1 MNSIVIGSGF
11 GGIAAALRLKAKG
24 HKVKLIEKHPD
35 LGGRARVFKRN
46 GFIYDAGPTV
56 ITAPYLINELFELFN
71 KDPKN
76 YIELTPLKIWY
87 QFIFEDKTKFNYSG
101 DEIEMKDQIEKLSK
115 EDVNGYEKLVN
126 FTKKIFDKG
135 FLELADVPFDKPF
148 VMMQQLPAL
157 LKLKSYKSVY
167 SLVSSYIKNEKLRR
181 MLSMHPLLVG
191 GNPFTTTSIYGLIL
205 YLEKKWGIHYSV
217 GGTGNIIKG
226 FEKLMNEVGIEII
239 KNTEVTEII
248 TKNNKISG
256 VKLNNENEI
265 DADNVVC
272 NADPPAFYEKMLSKS
287 NENSMLF
294 NWKKNRMEYSMGLFV
309 YYFGTKKI
317 YENVEHH
324 TIKFGNKYEEHLDDI
339 FNKKKL
345 NNENEIGA
353 DNVVCNADP
362 PAFYEKMLSK
372 SNESSMLFN
381 WKKNRM
387 EYSMGLFVYYFG
399 TKKIYENVEHHT
411 IKFGNKYKEHLDDIF
426 DKKKLNNDISYYLH
440 RPTATDK
447 TMAPEGNDCFYVLVP
462 VPNNQS
468 KINWETE
475 GEKMKNLVIEKM
487 EKDLMPDLKNNIV
500 EDFYLTPDYFE
511 KELNTKFGSGFSIQ
525 PKFTQSAYFRF
536 HNKSEIYDGLYFV
549 GAGTHPGAGVPG
561 VLSSAK
567 VLDKLF

>member
-11 GGIAAALRLKAKG
+11 GGIAAALRLRAKG
-24 HKVKLIEKHPD
+24 HDVTLIEKHQD

-46 GFIYDAGPTV
+46 GFTFDGGPTV
-56 ITAPYLINELFELFN
+56 ITAPYLINELFELFKKN
-71 KDPKN
+71 PKD
-76 YIELTPLKIWY
+76 YIELSPLKIWY
-87 QFIFEDKTKFNYSG
+87 QFIFEDRSKFNYSG
-101 DEIEMKDQIEKLSK
+101 NENEMKAQIGELSQ
-115 EDVNGYEKLVN
+115 EDVQGYEKLVN

-135 FLELADVPFDKPF
+135 FTELADVPFDKPF

-191 GNPFTTTSIYGLIL
+191 GNPYTTTSIYGLIL
-205 YLEKKWGIHYSV
+205 YLEKKWGIHYSM

-226 FEKLMNEVGIEII
+226 FEKLMNEVGVKVIKGNEVKKII
-239 KNTEVTEII
+239 SKNTKI
-248 TKNNKISG
+248 TG
-256 VKLNNENEI
+256 VQLSNDNTIN
-265 DADNVVC
+265 ADIVIC
-272 NADPPAFYEKMLSKS
+272 NADPPAVYEKLLDGNS
-287 NENSMLF
+287 NNSFLF
-294 NWKKNRMEYSMGLFV
+294 NWKK
-309 YYFGTKKI
+309 K
-317 YENVEHH
+317 
-324 TIKFGNKYEEHLDDI
+324 
-339 FNKKKL
+339 
-345 NNENEIGA
+345 
-353 DNVVCNADP
+353 
-362 PAFYEKMLSK
+362 
-372 SNESSMLFN
+372 
-381 WKKNRM
+381 RM

-426 DKKKLNNDISYYLH
+426 DKKKLNEDISYYLH
-440 RPTATDK
+440 RPSATDK
-447 TMAPEGNDCFYVLVP
+447 SMAPEGNDCFYVLVP

-468 KINWETE
+468 GINWNTE
-475 GEKMKNLVIEKM
+475 GEKMKSLIINKM
-487 EKDLMPDLKNNIV
+487 EKDLMPNLKENIV

-511 KELNTKFGSGFSIQ
+511 KDLNTKFGSGFSIQ

-567 VLDKLF
+567 VLDKIL

>member
-11 GGIAAALRLKAKG
+11 GGIAAALRLRAKG
-24 HKVKLIEKHPD
+24 HDVTLIEKHQD

-46 GFIYDAGPTV
+46 GFTFDGGPTV
-56 ITAPYLINELFELFN
+56 ITAPYLINELFELFKKN
-71 KDPKN
+71 PKD
-76 YIELTPLKIWY
+76 YIELSPLKIWY
-87 QFIFEDKTKFNYSG
+87 QFIFEDRSKFNYSG
-101 DEIEMKDQIEKLSK
+101 NENEMKAQIGELSQ
-115 EDVNGYEKLVN
+115 EDVQGYEKLVN

-135 FLELADVPFDKPF
+135 FTELADVPFDKPF

-205 YLEKKWGIHYSV
+205 YLEKKWGIHYSM

-226 FEKLMNEVGIEII
+226 FEKLMNEVGIKVIKGNEVKKII
-239 KNTEVTEII
+239 SKNTKI
-248 TKNNKISG
+248 TG
-256 VKLNNENEI
+256 VKLNNDNTI
-265 DADNVVC
+265 NADIVIC
-272 NADPPAFYEKMLSKS
+272 NADPPAVYEKLLDGNS
-287 NENSMLF
+287 NNSFLF
-294 NWKKNRMEYSMGLFV
+294 NWKK
-309 YYFGTKKI
+309 K
-317 YENVEHH
+317 
-324 TIKFGNKYEEHLDDI
+324 
-339 FNKKKL
+339 
-345 NNENEIGA
+345 
-353 DNVVCNADP
+353 
-362 PAFYEKMLSK
+362 
-372 SNESSMLFN
+372 
-381 WKKNRM
+381 RM

-426 DKKKLNNDISYYLH
+426 DKKKLNEDISYYLH
-440 RPTATDK
+440 RPSATDK
-447 TMAPEGNDCFYVLVP
+447 SMAPEGNDCFYVLVP

-468 KINWETE
+468 GINWNTE
-475 GEKMKNLVIEKM
+475 GEKMKSLIINKM
-487 EKDLMPDLKNNIV
+487 EKDLMPNLKENIV

-511 KELNTKFGSGFSIQ
+511 KDLNTKFGSGFSIQ

-567 VLDKLF
+567 VLDKIL

>member
-11 GGIAAALRLKAKG
+11 GGIAAALRLRAKG
-24 HKVKLIEKHPD
+24 HEVTIIEKHPD
-35 LGGRARVFKRN
+35 LGGRARVFKKN
-46 GFIYDAGPTV
+46 GFTFDGGPTV
-56 ITAPYLINELFELFN
+56 ITAPYLINELFDLFK
-71 KDPKN
+71 KDPKD
-76 YIELTPLKIWY
+76 YIKLTPLKIWY
-87 QFIFEDKTKFNYSG
+87 QFIFEDKTKFDYSG
-101 DEIEMKDQIEKLSK
+101 NESEMKNQIQKINM
-115 EDVNGYEKLVN
+115 EDVKGYERLVN

-135 FLELADVPFDKPF
+135 FTELADVPFDKPF

-167 SLVSSYIKNEKLRR
+167 SLVSSYIQSEKLRR

-191 GNPFTTTSIYGLIL
+191 GNPFSTTSIYGLIL
-205 YLEKKWGIHYSV
+205 YLEKKWGIHYSM

-226 FEKLMNEVGIEII
+226 YEKLMNEVGIKILKES
-239 KNTEVTEII
+239 EVTEII
-248 TKNNKISG
+248 SNNNKISG
-256 VKLNNENEI
+256 VQINNQTVI
-265 DADNVVC
+265 DADNVIC
-272 NADPPAFYEKMLSKS
+272 NADPPAVYEKLLSQNK
-287 NENSMLF
+287 NNSL
-294 NWKKNRMEYSMGLFV
+294 
-309 YYFGTKKI
+309 
-317 YENVEHH
+317 
-324 TIKFGNKYEEHLDDI
+324 
-339 FNKKKL
+339 
-345 NNENEIGA
+345 
-353 DNVVCNADP
+353 
-362 PAFYEKMLSK
+362 
-372 SNESSMLFN
+372 LFN

-426 DKKKLNNDISYYLH
+426 NKKKLNEDISYYLH

-447 TMAPEGNDCFYVLVP
+447 SMAPEGNDCFYVLVP

-468 KINWETE
+468 KIDWDIE
-475 GEKMKNLVIEKM
+475 GEKMKKLVIEKM
-487 EKDLMPDLKNNIV
+487 EKDLMPNLKENIV

-511 KELNTKFGSGFSIQ
+511 KDLNTKYGSGFSIQ

-567 VLDKLF
+567 VLDKII

>member
-11 GGIAAALRLKAKG
+11 GGIAAALRLRAKG
-24 HKVKLIEKHPD
+24 HDVTLIEKHQD

-46 GFIYDAGPTV
+46 GFTFDGGPTV
-56 ITAPYLINELFELFN
+56 ITAPYLINELFELFKKN
-71 KDPKN
+71 PKD
-76 YIELTPLKIWY
+76 YIELSPLKIWY
-87 QFIFEDKTKFNYSG
+87 QFIFEDRSKFNYSG
-101 DEIEMKDQIEKLSK
+101 NENEMKAQIGELSQ
-115 EDVNGYEKLVN
+115 EDVQGYEKLVN

-135 FLELADVPFDKPF
+135 FTELADVPFDKPF

-205 YLEKKWGIHYSV
+205 YLEKKWGIHYSM

-226 FEKLMNEVGIEII
+226 FEKLMNEVGIKVIKGNEVKKII
-239 KNTEVTEII
+239 SKNTKII
-248 TKNNKISG
+248 G
-256 VKLNNENEI
+256 VQLSNDNTIN
-265 DADNVVC
+265 ADIVIC
-272 NADPPAFYEKMLSKS
+272 NADPPAVYEKLLDGNS
-287 NENSMLF
+287 NNSFLF
-294 NWKKNRMEYSMGLFV
+294 NWKK
-309 YYFGTKKI
+309 K
-317 YENVEHH
+317 
-324 TIKFGNKYEEHLDDI
+324 
-339 FNKKKL
+339 
-345 NNENEIGA
+345 
-353 DNVVCNADP
+353 
-362 PAFYEKMLSK
+362 
-372 SNESSMLFN
+372 
-381 WKKNRM
+381 RM

-426 DKKKLNNDISYYLH
+426 DKKKLNEDISYYLH
-440 RPTATDK
+440 RPSATDK
-447 TMAPEGNDCFYVLVP
+447 SMAPEGNDCFYVLVP

-468 KINWETE
+468 GINWNTE
-475 GEKMKNLVIEKM
+475 GEKMKSLIINKM
-487 EKDLMPDLKNNIV
+487 EKDLMPNLKENIV

-511 KELNTKFGSGFSIQ
+511 KDLNTKFGSGFSIQ

-567 VLDKLF
+567 VLDKIL

>member
-24 HKVKLIEKHPD
+24 HKVTLIEKHPD

-46 GFIYDAGPTV
+46 GFTFDGGPTV
-56 ITAPYLINELFELFN
+56 ITAPYLINELFELFQ
-71 KDPKN
+71 KDPKD
-76 YIELTPLKIWY
+76 YIKLSPLKVWY
-87 QFIFEDKTKFNYSG
+87 QFIFEDKSKFNYSG
-101 DEIEMKDQIEKLSK
+101 NENEMKTQIQELNK
-115 EDVNGYEKLVN
+115 EDVKGYKKLVN

-135 FLELADVPFDKPF
+135 FTELADVPFDKPF

-205 YLEKKWGIHYSV
+205 YLEKKWGIHYSM

-226 FEKLMNEVGIEII
+226 FEKLMNEVGIKVI
-239 KNTEVTEII
+239 KGNEVTKII
-248 TKNNKISG
+248 SYNNKITG
-256 VKLNNENEI
+256 VQIDNNNII
-265 DADNVVC
+265 DVDNVIC
-272 NADPPAFYEKMLSKS
+272 NADPPAVYEKLLDGNS
-287 NENSMLF
+287 NNSFLF
-294 NWKKNRMEYSMGLFV
+294 KWKKE
-309 YYFGTKKI
+309 
-317 YENVEHH
+317 
-324 TIKFGNKYEEHLDDI
+324 
-339 FNKKKL
+339 
-345 NNENEIGA
+345 
-353 DNVVCNADP
+353 
-362 PAFYEKMLSK
+362 
-372 SNESSMLFN
+372 
-381 WKKNRM
+381 RM

-426 DKKKLNNDISYYLH
+426 NKKKLNKDISYYLH
-440 RPTATDK
+440 RPSATDK
-447 TMAPEGNDCFYVLVP
+447 SMAPEGNDCFYVLVP

-468 KINWETE
+468 GIDWNME
-475 GEKMKNLVIEKM
+475 GEKMKKLIIDKM
-487 EKDLMPDLKNNIV
+487 EKDLMPNLKDNII

-536 HNKSEIYDGLYFV
+536 HNKSEIYNGLYFV

-567 VLDKLF
+567 VLEKIL

>member
-11 GGIAAALRLKAKG
+11 GGIAAALRLRAKG
-24 HKVKLIEKHPD
+24 HDVTLIEKHQD

-46 GFIYDAGPTV
+46 GFTFDGGPTV
-56 ITAPYLINELFELFN
+56 ITAPYLINELFELFKKN
-71 KDPKN
+71 PKD
-76 YIELTPLKIWY
+76 YIELSPLKIWY
-87 QFIFEDKTKFNYSG
+87 QFIFEDRSKFNYSG
-101 DEIEMKDQIEKLSK
+101 NENEMKAQIGELSQ
-115 EDVNGYEKLVN
+115 EDVKGYEKLVN

-135 FLELADVPFDKPF
+135 FTELADVPFDKPF

-205 YLEKKWGIHYSV
+205 YLEKKWGIHYSM

-226 FEKLMNEVGIEII
+226 FEKLMNEVGIKVIKGNEVKKII
-239 KNTEVTEII
+239 SKNTKI
-248 TKNNKISG
+248 TG
-256 VKLNNENEI
+256 VQLSNDNTIN
-265 DADNVVC
+265 ADIVIC
-272 NADPPAFYEKMLSKS
+272 NADPPAVYEKLLDGNS
-287 NENSMLF
+287 NNSFLF
-294 NWKKNRMEYSMGLFV
+294 NWKK
-309 YYFGTKKI
+309 K
-317 YENVEHH
+317 
-324 TIKFGNKYEEHLDDI
+324 
-339 FNKKKL
+339 
-345 NNENEIGA
+345 
-353 DNVVCNADP
+353 
-362 PAFYEKMLSK
+362 
-372 SNESSMLFN
+372 
-381 WKKNRM
+381 RM

-426 DKKKLNNDISYYLH
+426 DKKKLNEDISYYLH
-440 RPTATDK
+440 RPSATDK
-447 TMAPEGNDCFYVLVP
+447 SMAPEGNDCFYVLVP

-468 KINWETE
+468 GIDWNTE
-475 GEKMKNLVIEKM
+475 GEKMKSLIINKM
-487 EKDLMPDLKNNIV
+487 EKDLMPNLKENIV

-511 KELNTKFGSGFSIQ
+511 KDLNTKFGSGFSIQ

-567 VLDKLF
+567 VLDKIL

>member
-11 GGIAAALRLKAKG
+11 GGIAAALRLRAKG
-24 HKVKLIEKHPD
+24 HDVTLIEKHQD

-46 GFIYDAGPTV
+46 GFTFDGGPTV
-56 ITAPYLINELFELFN
+56 ITAPYLINELFELFKKN
-71 KDPKN
+71 PKD
-76 YIELTPLKIWY
+76 YIELSPLKIWY
-87 QFIFEDKTKFNYSG
+87 QFIFEDRSKFNYSG
-101 DEIEMKDQIEKLSK
+101 NENEMKAQIGELSQ
-115 EDVNGYEKLVN
+115 EDVQGYEKLVN

-135 FLELADVPFDKPF
+135 FTELADVPFDKPF

-205 YLEKKWGIHYSV
+205 YLEKKWGIHYSM

-226 FEKLMNEVGIEII
+226 FEKLMNEVGIKVIKGNEVKKII
-239 KNTEVTEII
+239 SKNTKI
-248 TKNNKISG
+248 TG
-256 VKLNNENEI
+256 VKLNNDNTI
-265 DADNVVC
+265 NADIVIC
-272 NADPPAFYEKMLSKS
+272 NADPPAVYEKLLDGNS
-287 NENSMLF
+287 NNSFLF
-294 NWKKNRMEYSMGLFV
+294 NWKK
-309 YYFGTKKI
+309 K
-317 YENVEHH
+317 
-324 TIKFGNKYEEHLDDI
+324 
-339 FNKKKL
+339 
-345 NNENEIGA
+345 
-353 DNVVCNADP
+353 
-362 PAFYEKMLSK
+362 
-372 SNESSMLFN
+372 
-381 WKKNRM
+381 RM

-426 DKKKLNNDISYYLH
+426 DKKKLNEDISYYLH
-440 RPTATDK
+440 RPSATDK
-447 TMAPEGNDCFYVLVP
+447 SMAPEGNDCFYVLVP

-468 KINWETE
+468 GIDWNTE
-475 GEKMKNLVIEKM
+475 GEKMKSLIINKM
-487 EKDLMPDLKNNIV
+487 EKDLMPNLKENIV

-511 KELNTKFGSGFSIQ
+511 KDLNTKFGSGFSIQ

-536 HNKSEIYDGLYFV
+536 HNKSEIYNGLYFV

-567 VLDKLF
+567 VLDKIL